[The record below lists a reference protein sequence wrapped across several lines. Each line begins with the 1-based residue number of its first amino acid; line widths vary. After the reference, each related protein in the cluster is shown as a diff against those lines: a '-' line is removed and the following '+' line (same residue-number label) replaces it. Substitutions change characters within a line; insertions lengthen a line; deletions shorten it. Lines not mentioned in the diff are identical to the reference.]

1 MTKYLHLFD
10 TDTEFNNYIEN
21 EYVEPFVSLT
31 KKNNSNV
38 VINRVDY
45 NQKDYTTEYFTIKA
59 LADGKIGLHNQAYDH
74 TQYTFENADFYYR
87 LNGGSWTKY
96 SHDESSTETINIDKD
111 PYTYSS
117 STASV
122 NTMSVSQGDIIE
134 FKSVCDFGHGLI
146 PGEGVY
152 VYYNEAC
159 DFFYS
164 NMNVEIWGNMLS
176 LIYGDDFLNH
186 QEDELPYNL
195 GGTEGGS
202 TAFGYMFGP
211 LKVVS
216 AEHLEITKVGQQ
228 SHEGLFYYN
237 TNLITGPK
245 RLVATDLAES
255 CYDNMF
261 GGCSNLQTAS
271 KLPATT
277 LASGCY
283 RSMYNGCSSLTIAP
297 ELPATTLA
305 SGCYQVMF
313 QGCTSLTT
321 APELLATTMVMNCY
335 TYMFEGCSSLN
346 YVKCM
351 GTNPNS
357 DYSWSWLENV
367 AQSGTF
373 VKAEGV
379 TWSTDANGIPSG
391 WTVETA

>member
-1 MTKYLHLFD
+1 MPKYLHLFD

-59 LADGKIGLHNQAYDH
+59 LADGKIGLHNQAHDH

-96 SHDESSTETINIDKD
+96 LSHDESNRETINIDQD
-111 PYTYSS
+111 PCSNSS

-122 NTMSVSQGDIIE
+122 NTMSVSQGDVIE

-146 PGEGVY
+146 PGEGVMS
-152 VYYNEAC
+152 YYNEGS
-159 DFFYS
+159 DWFYS

-186 QEDELPYNL
+186 QSDELPYYL

-202 TAFGYMFGP
+202 TAFRYMFGP

-216 AEHLEITKVGQQ
+216 AEHLEITKVGER

-245 RLVATDLAES
+245 RLAATDLAER
-255 CYDNMF
+255 CYNNMF

-277 LASGCY
+277 LAS
-283 RSMYNGCSSLTIAP
+283 N
-297 ELPATTLA
+297 
-305 SGCYQVMF
+305 CYQVMF

-321 APELLATTMVMNCY
+321 APELLATTMVTNCY
-335 TYMFEGCSSLN
+335 SYMFEGCSSLN

-351 GTNPNS
+351 GTNPSS
-357 DYSWSWLENV
+357 DYSWGWLESV

-379 TWSTDANGIPSG
+379 TWSTDTNGIPSG

>member
-1 MTKYLHLFD
+1 MPKYLHLFD

-74 TQYTFENADFYYR
+74 TQYTYESADFYYR

-96 SHDESSTETINIDKD
+96 LSHDESNLETINIDQD
-111 PYTYSS
+111 PCSNSS

-152 VYYNEAC
+152 VYYNESS
-159 DFFYS
+159 DWFYS

-186 QEDELPYNL
+186 QSDELPFDEGY
-195 GGTEGGS
+195 GGTSGGS

-237 TNLITGPK
+237 TNLITSPK
-245 RLVATDLAES
+245 RLAATDLAER
-255 CYDNMF
+255 CYINMF

-277 LASGCY
+277 LA
-283 RSMYNGCSSLTIAP
+283 N
-297 ELPATTLA
+297 
-305 SGCYQVMF
+305 GCYQVMF

-321 APELLATTMVMNCY
+321 APELLATTMVTNCY
-335 TYMFEGCSSLN
+335 SYMFEGCSSLN

-351 GTNPNS
+351 GTNPSS
-357 DYSWSWLENV
+357 DYSWGWLENV

-373 VKAEGV
+373 VKAEGI
-379 TWSTDANGIPSG
+379 TWSTDTNGIPSG